1 MVDACDLVMSDGGS
15 GYVSASIAVASTLEE
30 LVSLLV
36 TIEGEHGA
44 TSDDAAMGEQLASQ
58 NITEERCLVSGSCC
72 SIDYVKMKR
81 RVGIRL
87 NVAQKQKWR
96 ETGCLSLQNDRK

>member
-1 MVDACDLVMSDGGS
+1 MDACDLMMSDGGS
-15 GYVSASIAVASTLEE
+15 GYVSTSVVVASTLEE

-58 NITEERCLVSGSCC
+58 NIAEERCLVSRSCR
-72 SIDYVKMKR
+72 SIDYVEMKR
-81 RVGIRL
+81 RIGIRL

-96 ETGCLSLQNDRK
+96 EAGCLGL